1 MSPALT
7 RASCNRKQLDNQ
19 STEISKSLNYL
30 CINQQCKT
38 RVNSQK
44 NQITVNYWYMYSDL
58 KTKIQLCSSIISL
71 TFSLIHISTLSTCSL
86 NMRMSFSSTRPFPL
100 LLEACRSSFHLELS
114 LCKLCLTLSDS
125 GCFFLSNTS
134 PSYQK
139 QFRS

>member
-1 MSPALT
+1 M
-7 RASCNRKQLDNQ
+7 
-19 STEISKSLNYL
+19 
-30 CINQQCKT
+30 
-38 RVNSQK
+38 
-44 NQITVNYWYMYSDL
+44 NYWYMYSDL

-139 QFRS
+139 QFRSEKRFFPFYPVNQILCVYYYLASKKVLQAQAIKNNYRIFD